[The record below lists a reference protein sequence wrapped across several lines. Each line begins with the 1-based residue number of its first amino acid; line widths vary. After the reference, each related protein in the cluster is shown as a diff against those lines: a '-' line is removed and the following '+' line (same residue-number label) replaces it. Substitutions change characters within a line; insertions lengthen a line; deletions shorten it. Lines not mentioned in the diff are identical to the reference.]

1 MKRDTIHCNSLQ
13 DEIIKDLLAI
23 TKHHSPNT
31 TLAIGSVPSKVFELE
46 PILPNLTKMEGFLR
60 QNY

>member
-1 MKRDTIHCNSLQ
+1 MPRWRVPEVN
-13 DEIIKDLLAI
+13 LLVAI
-23 TKHHSPNT
+23 QLPS
-31 TLAIGSVPSKVFELE
+31 AEGGDSVPSKVFELE